1 MVTLAATIAVVAT
14 ALAVTVPSASSHEK
28 DVKIAVGRWWTLGH
42 NAEQK
47 PLVTSIRGTLT
58 LS

>member
-47 PLVTSIRGTLT
+47 SLVTSIRGTLT

>member
-28 DVKIAVGRWWTLGH
+28 DAKIAVGGWWTLGH
-42 NAEQK
+42 NAEQYS
-47 PLVTSIRGTLT
+47 LVTSIRGTLT